1 MEKVIV
7 ENSKSKVI
15 YNDVEKTY
23 TKYFYSGYSKK
34 IKFFLGLRKYP
45 GRNYKYISDIF
56 EKEGIKVAEIID
68 FDKYMIKT
76 KEILGI
82 SLLEYLIYNSEDKKK
97 IFIKKYIDL
106 VSKIINFGMYFGD
119 FHFGNFIIYND
130 EIYVIDLEDYKKDI
144 LSKYRKKSL
153 LKRLKR
159 YLLRVN
165 KMYNKEIC
173 NGEEVYK
180 KILEKILEK

>member
-7 ENSKSKVI
+7 ENSRSKVI
-15 YNDVEKTY
+15 YNDVEKAY

-34 IKFFLGLRKYP
+34 IKFFLKLRRYP
-45 GRNYKYISDIF
+45 GKNYKYISDIF

-68 FDKYMIKT
+68 FDKYMVKT
-76 KEILGI
+76 KEIPGT
-82 SLLEYLIYNSEDKKK
+82 SLLECISTNTKEKEILIE
-97 IFIKKYIDL
+97 KYIKL
-106 VSKIINFGMYFGD
+106 VSKIINLGIYFGD
-119 FHFGNFIIYND
+119 FHFGNFIVYNE

-159 YLLRVN
+159 YLFRLADI
-165 KMYNKEIC
+165 YNQDIC
-173 NGEEVYK
+173 DGEKIYY
-180 KILEKILEK
+180 KILQKLK

>member
-68 FDKYMIKT
+68 FDKYMIC
-76 KEILGI
+76 
-82 SLLEYLIYNSEDKKK
+82 LLYTSPSPRD
-97 IFIKKYIDL
+97 
-106 VSKIINFGMYFGD
+106 
-119 FHFGNFIIYND
+119 
-130 EIYVIDLEDYKKDI
+130 
-144 LSKYRKKSL
+144 
-153 LKRLKR
+153 
-159 YLLRVN
+159 
-165 KMYNKEIC
+165 
-173 NGEEVYK
+173 
-180 KILEKILEK
+180 

>member
-23 TKYFYSGYSKK
+23 TKYFYSEFGKK
-34 IKFFLGLRKYP
+34 IRFFLRLRRYP
-45 GRNYKYISDIF
+45 GKNYKYISDIF

-76 KEILGI
+76 KEIPGT
-82 SLLEYLIYNSEDKKK
+82 SLLEYIELNIDGKKE
-97 IFIKKYIDL
+97 IFIEKYIEL
-106 VSKIINFGMYFGD
+106 VSKIINLGIYFGD
-119 FHFGNFIIYND
+119 FHFGNFIVYND

-144 LSKYRKKSL
+144 LSKYRRKSL

-159 YLLRVN
+159 YLFRLTEI
-165 KMYNKEIC
+165 YNENIYDGEKVFDEIL
-173 NGEEVYK
+173 K
-180 KILEKILEK
+180 KII

>member
-23 TKYFYSGYSKK
+23 TKYFYSEFGKK
-34 IKFFLGLRKYP
+34 IRFFLRLRRYP
-45 GRNYKYISDIF
+45 GKNYKYISDIF

-68 FDKYMIKT
+68 FDKYMVKT

-82 SLLEYLIYNSEDKKK
+82 SLLEYIKLNIDGKKE
-97 IFIKKYIDL
+97 IFIEKYIEL
-106 VSKIINFGMYFGD
+106 VSKIINLGIYFGD
-119 FHFGNFIIYND
+119 FHFGNFIVYNN

-159 YLLRVN
+159 YLFKLTEI
-165 KMYNKEIC
+165 YNGKVCDGEKVFDEIL
-173 NGEEVYK
+173 K
-180 KILEKILEK
+180 KII